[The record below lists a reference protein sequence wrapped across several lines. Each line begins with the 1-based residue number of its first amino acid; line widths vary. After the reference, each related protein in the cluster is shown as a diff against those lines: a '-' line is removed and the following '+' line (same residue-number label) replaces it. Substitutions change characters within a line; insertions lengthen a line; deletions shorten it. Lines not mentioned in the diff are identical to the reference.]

1 MITIP
6 EVVRKIIGKTPFLE
20 ESLNEGIIN
29 LSALARIIRPEIE
42 TELYKKVK
50 NGAIIMALKRLS
62 NQLSNK
68 IDIAKVFKNSP
79 DIIVRSNLI
88 EFTLI
93 NSQSLITKHQK
104 LLEAINSQKEYFG
117 TITEGVFETTIIAST
132 ELKTS
137 IEKIYQDEKVIFR
150 FNNLSSITIR
160 LSEEN
165 INTPGVYYFILK
177 PLAWEGINIIE
188 VVSTSHEITLI
199 LEAKNVDR
207 AFTIL
212 KNLFNK

>member
-6 EVVRKIIGKTPFLE
+6 EIVRKIINRTPFLA

-29 LSALARIIRPEIE
+29 LSALARIIKPEIE
-42 TELYKKVK
+42 TELYKKIK

-62 NQLSNK
+62 NQQSIK
-68 IDIAKVFKNSP
+68 VDITKVFKNSP

-93 NSQSLITKHQK
+93 NSQSLIVKHK
-104 LLEAINSQKEYFG
+104 ALLETVNSHKEYFG
-117 TITEGVFETTIIAST
+117 TITEGVFETTIITSV

-150 FNNLSSITIR
+150 SNNLSSVTIK
-160 LSEEN
+160 LAEEN

-177 PLAWEGINIIE
+177 PLAWEGINIVE

>member
-6 EVVRKIIGKTPFLE
+6 EVVRKIISKTPFLA
-20 ESLNEGIIN
+20 ESLNKGIIN
-29 LSALARIIRPEIE
+29 LSALARIIKPEIE
-42 TELYKKVK
+42 TELFKKVK

-62 NQLSNK
+62 NQQSIK
-68 IDIAKVFKNSP
+68 VDITKVFKNSP

-93 NSQSLITKHQK
+93 NSQSLIVKHK
-104 LLEAINSQKEYFG
+104 VLLETINSHKEYFG
-117 TITEGVFETTIIAST
+117 TITEGVFETTIITSA

-137 IEKIYQDEKVIFR
+137 IEKIYQDEKVIFSS
-150 FNNLSSITIR
+150 NNLSSVTIK
-160 LSEEN
+160 LTEEN

-177 PLAWEGINIIE
+177 PLAWEGINIVE

>member
-6 EVVRKIIGKTPFLE
+6 AVVEKIIKKTPFLE

-29 LSALARIIRPEIE
+29 LSALARIIKPEIE
-42 TELYKKVK
+42 KELYKKVK

-62 NQLSNK
+62 NQLSDK

-137 IEKIYQDEKVIFR
+137 IEKIYQNEKVIFR
-150 FNNLSSITIR
+150 FNNLSSVTIR

-165 INTPGVYYFILK
+165 INTSGVYYFILK